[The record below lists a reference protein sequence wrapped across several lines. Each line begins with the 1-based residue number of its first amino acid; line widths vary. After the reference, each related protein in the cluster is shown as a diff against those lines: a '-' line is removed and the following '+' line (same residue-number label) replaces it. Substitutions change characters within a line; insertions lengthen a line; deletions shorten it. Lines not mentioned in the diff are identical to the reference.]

1 MPNRRF
7 DDPRS
12 PLQWGHDEVAS
23 HRVLKT
29 PSLRQLLQ
37 FPIKF
42 STFGFMNVRQTQWGT
57 IKDP

>member
-12 PLQWGHDEVAS
+12 PLQCGHNEVAS

-42 STFGFMNVRQTQWGT
+42 SPSVS
-57 IKDP
+57 